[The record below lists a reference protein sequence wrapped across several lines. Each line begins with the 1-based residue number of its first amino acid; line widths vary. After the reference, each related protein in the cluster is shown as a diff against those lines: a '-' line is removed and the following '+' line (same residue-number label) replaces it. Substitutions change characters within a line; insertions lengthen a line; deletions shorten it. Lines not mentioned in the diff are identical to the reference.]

1 MNISSF
7 SALYASQTWHGAND
21 EWRKLV
27 SNVMINSNTM
37 HPASCPKWVLRET
50 GKNEIFWSMNPKSF
64 CGALRE
70 SFCWFSRG
78 KIFTFKL
85 KASVQ
90 YSSNL
95 ISFWGNEVEQSSSL
109 SSKENLWEQAELTNS
124 IYERKEFPSS
134 ELKYPRRFL
143 GGFNKKPLISL
154 SRPLL
159 LEFTT
164 RNLQN
169 LLKHLK
175 GGLYV

>member
-1 MNISSF
+1 
-7 SALYASQTWHGAND
+7 
-21 EWRKLV
+21 
-27 SNVMINSNTM
+27 MINSNTM

-85 KASVQ
+85 KASAQ

-109 SSKENLWEQAELTNS
+109 SSRENLLEQAELTIS

-143 GGFNKKPLISL
+143 GVQQKTTYFTLSPFVARIHHTKFTKSFKTLKRWFVCLIPHTH
-154 SRPLL
+154 SRGK
-159 LEFTT
+159 EARKRRYGKSHTI
-164 RNLQN
+164 NIW
-169 LLKHLK
+169 
-175 GGLYV
+175 